1 MDALPLGD
9 TEEAAESWMRVNDW
23 LEEQGVGLYC
33 EVKSAEIV
41 AFYRFY

>member
-1 MDALPLGD
+1 
-9 TEEAAESWMRVNDW
+9 MRVNDW